1 MARMIPPRYDS
12 QTINYGEKFLFQRF
26 KKAKNIDDWFVLH
39 SLLVQQH
46 INQRYGEIDIVVL
59 APKYG
64 IFCLEVKGS
73 HKISIKN
80 GVWQFY
86 GRDGNLQY
94 TKDKSPFH
102 QAHDSMQSIKKY
114 IINELGADYKKLN
127 FGYGA
132 VFPRIEYQ
140 NRGTDEQDYMI
151 YDAVKKDTIT
161 VAKYV
166 QIMAKN
172 FREKPKRGK
181 ETLPDKSQINK
192 IYQLLRGDFEF
203 YQKKSHSIEESREEL
218 HRYTDQQLAI
228 FDSYRQNKRLLING
242 GAGTGKTVIAI
253 ETARRCAYNK
263 KKTLLTCFNRN
274 LGIWLKKQFT
284 PEELKFITVGNIH
297 KILIDMLQSDP
308 AIDLDVFIDQA
319 AIKLLELDKEK
330 FEVLII
336 DEAQDLITDSYLDI
350 FTTLLDGELKNG
362 NWKMFGDFNSQVIY
376 SEKNAENMMR
386 RIKSYIDGDLAKCRL
401 DNNIRNGKDTALN
414 AVSLGAF
421 TQPPFRISSDRNY
434 PVVKDV
440 YKSEDEQIEKIKKI
454 FHNFKSDK
462 IKPESIIILSRNK
475 YENSVISKIESGLPK
490 ITQYDQD
497 PYDKNVKYSTIHSY
511 KGLEADHVVLIEID
525 DLTSKKSNSL
535 FYTGATRAVHSL
547 HILISDI
554 QDRLFTANFFDVV
567 EMYR

>member
-1 MARMIPPRYDS
+1 
-12 QTINYGEKFLFQRF
+12 
-26 KKAKNIDDWFVLH
+26 
-39 SLLVQQH
+39 
-46 INQRYGEIDIVVL
+46 
-59 APKYG
+59 
-64 IFCLEVKGS
+64 
-73 HKISIKN
+73 
-80 GVWQFY
+80 
-86 GRDGNLQY
+86 
-94 TKDKSPFH
+94 
-102 QAHDSMQSIKKY
+102 
-114 IINELGADYKKLN
+114 
-127 FGYGA
+127 
-132 VFPRIEYQ
+132 
-140 NRGTDEQDYMI
+140 
-151 YDAVKKDTIT
+151 
-161 VAKYV
+161 
-166 QIMAKN
+166 
-172 FREKPKRGK
+172 
-181 ETLPDKSQINK
+181 
-192 IYQLLRGDFEF
+192 
-203 YQKKSHSIEESREEL
+203 
-218 HRYTDQQLAI
+218 
-228 FDSYRQNKRLLING
+228 
-242 GAGTGKTVIAI
+242 
-253 ETARRCAYNK
+253 
-263 KKTLLTCFNRN
+263 
-274 LGIWLKKQFT
+274 
-284 PEELKFITVGNIH
+284 
-297 KILIDMLQSDP
+297 
-308 AIDLDVFIDQA
+308 
-319 AIKLLELDKEK
+319 
-330 FEVLII
+330 
-336 DEAQDLITDSYLDI
+336 
-350 FTTLLDGELKNG
+350 
-362 NWKMFGDFNSQVIY
+362 
-376 SEKNAENMMR
+376 MR